1 MATQTT
7 PQVHPES
14 TGAALAGQGL
24 APTGRVHWNL
34 GSAVLIEQAVRPLA
48 RSAAGDD
55 PVVAETA
62 ARLAELSARV
72 HALLLGEA
80 LRESRVLL

>member
-34 GSAVLIEQAVRPLA
+34 GSAVLIEQAVR
-48 RSAAGDD
+48 R
-55 PVVAETA
+55 AEG
-62 ARLAELSARV
+62 RLADMGPFVTTTSP
-72 HALLLGEA
+72 LLA
-80 LRESRVLL
+80 ASTPVA